1 MSIFFNHQN
10 SSIFFVALGPKW
22 ARAGTAD
29 LSIISV
35 KESNPCNQI
44 GISPALYFFFA
55 NKISLALNLII

>member
-10 SSIFFVALGPKW
+10 SPIFFVALGPKW

-35 KESNPCNQI
+35 KENNPCNQI
-44 GISPALYFFFA
+44 GISPALIFFFFFF
-55 NKISLALNLII
+55 